1 MKEFDFEVRR
11 EQGGGPTHFAKGD
24 TRSLSAPDAL
34 ALVQRGALVPKGKE
48 AEASMKKLLADAPVP
63 QPVVQPV
70 PAAETKDA
78 GNAPSNKAD
87 VGKPVTG
94 GEGLSDAD
102 QSGADGPEQ
111 TAQAPAG
118 EGQSASAPAR
128 TAPPA
133 KAKAPAAPARKRR

>member
-1 MKEFDFEVRR
+1 MKQFDFEVRR
-11 EQGGGPTHFAKGD
+11 EQGGGSEHFAKGD
-24 TRSLSAPDAL
+24 VRTLSAPDAL

-48 AEASMKKLLADAPVP
+48 AEAAMKKLLADAPVP

-70 PAAETKDA
+70 PTAETKHA
-78 GNAPSNKAD
+78 GSAPNNKAD

-111 TAQAPAG
+111 GGQTPAA
-118 EGQSASAPAR
+118 EGDAGSAPAK